1 MKLRTASE
9 ARQWL
14 NQQGLS
20 VTAFSIKHNLDRN
33 TCYHILSGVKKGKR
47 GLSHACA
54 LALGMTT
61 SNR

>member
-20 VTAFSIKHNLDRN
+20 VTDFSIKHNLDRN
-33 TCYHILSGVKKGKR
+33 TCYHILSGVKKV
-47 GLSHACA
+47 SVACR
-54 LALGMTT
+54 MPVH
-61 SNR
+61 